1 MERGDQLTVVSLD
14 DFLIVLGLDFFDKVK
29 PFTFEKDGTLT
40 IEKDELSS
48 SISLKREDIEAKML
62 SAIRLKKGVQLGEAT
77 YLATLIKEGPTF
89 TTIPKEIALFLK
101 EFQDIMPLEFPE
113 KLPPRREMDHEI
125 ELESEARPPSM
136 GPYRMAPPELEEL
149 HKQLKEL
156 LEAGFIRPSK
166 TPYGAPMLFQ
176 CKHDG
181 SL

>member
-1 MERGDQLTVVSLD
+1 
-14 DFLIVLGLDFFDKVK
+14 
-29 PFTFEKDGTLT
+29 
-40 IEKDELSS
+40 
-48 SISLKREDIEAKML
+48 ML
-62 SAIRLKKGVQLGEAT
+62 FAIQFKKGVQHGEAI
-77 YLATLIKEGPTF
+77 YLATLVEEVQMSI
-89 TTIPKEIALFLK
+89 TIPKEIVSVLE